1 MKRSSKNEFHKST
14 ADYAVFSVALTR
26 WIFVSAFG
34 CAFMRPRSH
43 HHRLEHRI
51 MRSVFRTSA
60 AFAAVVMFALALFSQ
75 LAVAA
80 TTYAVSFS
88 TGELISYDSAD
99 PTNTKTSLLPG
110 GSLVSPGSIAMG
122 PDGNLYIGENGDGST
137 FAPRIS
143 KYEIATLTLS
153 TIYPF
158 ASFEVFPG
166 SLVFQ
171 GNSLLIGRNPFY
183 GNTGPILKMTNVISG
198 TPAVS
203 DYTTGGSLA
212 SSPGLALD
220 ANDQLYVSD
229 QTYNINTQIASGPVK
244 RFDAA
249 GIYFGEVIADGA
261 SSLAGPAGLA
271 ISGNTLYTASVMSG
285 TVLQTDLT
293 TDITTAFATTG
304 SPFEV
309 GPLALLSDGSLLAG
323 SPSGNGNIYQF
334 GTDGTLLSTFASG
347 LGQVGGIVTATAVP
361 EPGTLGLAVIGILAG
376 GLWLRQ
382 RR

>member
-1 MKRSSKNEFHKST
+1 
-14 ADYAVFSVALTR
+14 
-26 WIFVSAFG
+26 
-34 CAFMRPRSH
+34 
-43 HHRLEHRI
+43 

-60 AFAAVVMFALALFSQ
+60 AFAAVVMFALALLSRI
-75 LAVAA
+75 AVAE

-99 PTNTKTSLLPG
+99 PTNTRTTLLPG
-110 GSLVSPGSIAMG
+110 GSLVSPGSMAMG
-122 PDGNLYIGENGDGST
+122 PDGNLYIGENGDGSS

-143 KYEIATLTLS
+143 KYEPATLTLS
-153 TIYPF
+153 TVYPF
-158 ASFEVFPG
+158 ANFEVFPG

-183 GNTGPILKMTNVISG
+183 GNTGPIVKMTNVISG

-203 DYTTGGSLA
+203 DYTTGVSLA
-212 SSPGLALD
+212 SSPGLALASD
-220 ANDQLYVSD
+220 GQLYVSD
-229 QTYNINTQIASGPVK
+229 QTYNFTSGIASGPVK

-249 GIYFGEVIADGA
+249 GTYVGEVIADGA
-261 SSLAGPAGLA
+261 SGLAGPTGLA
-271 ISGNTLYTASVMSG
+271 ISGNTLYTASIMSG
-285 TVLQTDLT
+285 TILQTDLT

-304 SPFEV
+304 TPFEV
-309 GPLALLSDGSLLAG
+309 GSLALLSDGSLLAG

-347 LGQVGGIVTATAVP
+347 LGQVGGIATAAAVP
-361 EPGTLGLAVIGILAG
+361 EPGTLGLAAIGIVAG

-382 RR
+382 RRRVEGARA